1 VGCYFFWFYYFLLAN
16 VKIFVWLN
24 NAFPLLFYVCILF
37 ANYRINRVYGQ
48 ILKDMNNFIFK
59 NPTKIIF
66 GRGAIAKLATEIPL
80 DKRVMI
86 TLGGGSVK
94 ENGVYS
100 QVKDALSAHFT
111 VEFWGI
117 EPNPEYETLLN
128 AVEVAEQNEID
139 FLLAVGGG
147 SVLDGTKFIAQAIG
161 FDQEPWNLVRNPRL
175 TRPSLPVASVMTL
188 PATGSEMNHRSVIS
202 YRAKKEKLAFMSEH
216 LYPLFSILD
225 PEVTYS
231 LPDRQISNGLV
242 DSFMHVMEQ
251 YMTYPVNALVMDRWA
266 EGILQTLIE
275 ISGQVLTN
283 RTDYDVMSNYM
294 MCATL
299 ALNDFIGMGV
309 PQDWAAHRIGH
320 ELTAVYGLD
329 HGQALAVI
337 YPALL
342 RVMKAEKREKLLQYA
357 VRVWKL
363 ECTDP
368 DSCIDQVIDQT
379 ENFFRSVGMH
389 TRLHEYQI
397 GSDAVGKI
405 TDRVRQRGLVYGEN
419 QSVTPE
425 VVECIISSAL

>member
-1 VGCYFFWFYYFLLAN
+1 
-16 VKIFVWLN
+16 
-24 NAFPLLFYVCILF
+24 
-37 ANYRINRVYGQ
+37 
-48 ILKDMNNFIFK
+48 MNNFTFK

-66 GRGAIAKLATEIPL
+66 GKGTIASLATEIPA
-80 DKRVMI
+80 DKRIMI
-86 TLGGGSVK
+86 TFGGGSVK
-94 ENGVYS
+94 ENGVYA

-161 FDQEPWNLVRNPRL
+161 FEQEPWNLVRNPHL
-175 TRPSLPVASVMTL
+175 TRPSLPVASVITL

-251 YMTYPVNALVMDRWA
+251 YMTYPANALVMDRWA

-294 MCATL
+294 ICATL

-309 PQDWAAHRIGH
+309 PQ
-320 ELTAVYGLD
+320 
-329 HGQALAVI
+329 
-337 YPALL
+337 
-342 RVMKAEKREKLLQYA
+342 
-357 VRVWKL
+357 
-363 ECTDP
+363 
-368 DSCIDQVIDQT
+368 
-379 ENFFRSVGMH
+379 
-389 TRLHEYQI
+389 I
-397 GSDAVGKI
+397 GSWTGSGCHISGI
-405 TDRVRQRGLVYGEN
+405 T
-419 QSVTPE
+419 QSDE
-425 VVECIISSAL
+425 ERKKG